1 MKTRLRILYLA
12 SEVAPFVK
20 NGRIAEIANALP
32 KTLFEMGHDIRIM
45 MPKYGAISERKYTLR
60 EVIRLKEIPIRLGEE
75 SFVVSAKSA
84 FLPETKVQVY
94 FLDYKPYFE
103 KSEITTDP
111 KTGQENSDNAMR
123 YILFSRAVMETI
135 KLLHWEPQ
143 LIFCNDWPTA
153 LIPWLLN
160 NEYRQDPFFAKCISL
175 LSVHDFSR
183 QGVFPETLLKHAGL
197 QGDAS
202 AYEQLVMG
210 GRANLLRSGLIN
222 ADIISASAATHLT
235 HMWKNPELGYGLSDV
250 LKKRKEDI
258 HEVMDGIEYAVWTP
272 DNDTHL
278 VETFNA
284 NQLAGKMVNKLAVLH
299 DQGLTAEENIPLLG
313 LFFDGSEG
321 KNGDVAFELLDRI
334 LHMDVQVILVFA
346 DEAAKRRGLEK
357 LRKAFAKKLAVVVAP
372 DMTLQHRIIAGCD
385 FTLQVACSEHLIS
398 QQMIHLRYGTLP
410 LVNKVGCVMDALGE
424 SGDGKCKS
432 FYFDSCDKK
441 SILDA
446 IKNALACYQDN
457 KNWPKM
463 VKKAM
468 KLDFCWKSAA
478 ERYVKLLQRFE
489 TSKKRK

>member
-60 EVIRLKEIPIRLGEE
+60 EVIRLKEIPIQLGEQ

-84 FLPETKVQVY
+84 FLPDTKVQVY
-94 FLDYKPYFE
+94 FLDYKPYFD
-103 KSEITTDP
+103 KSEILTDP
-111 KTGQENSDNAMR
+111 KTGHENNDNAMR

-183 QGVFPETLLKHAGL
+183 QGVFPETLLKNAGL
-197 QGDAS
+197 HGSSS
-202 AYEQLVMG
+202 AYDQLLLG
-210 GRANLLRSGLIN
+210 GRANLLRAGLIN
-222 ADIISASAATHLT
+222 ADIIAAGAATNLSYI
-235 HMWKNPELGYGLSDV
+235 WKNPELSFGLSDV

-258 HEVMDGIEYAVWTP
+258 HEVMDGIDYGVWTP
-272 DNDTHL
+272 DTDGHL
-278 VETFNA
+278 VETYNS
-284 NQLAGKMVNKLAVLH
+284 NQTAGKLANKVAVLNA
-299 DQGLTAEENIPLLG
+299 QGLEAEEKIPLLG
-313 LFFDGSEG
+313 MFFDGSEG
-321 KNGDVAFELLDRI
+321 KNGDLAFEMLERI
-334 LHMDVQVILVFA
+334 LHLDVQIILVFA

-357 LRKAFAKKLAVVVAP
+357 LRKAFPKKLTFVVAP
-372 DMTLQHRIIAGCD
+372 DLPLMHRIIAGCD
-385 FTLQVACSEHLIS
+385 FTLQAACSENNIS

-410 LVNKVGCVMDALGE
+410 LVNKIGCVMEALGE
-424 SGDGKCKS
+424 SGEGKCKT
-432 FYFDSCDKK
+432 FFFDACDKK
-441 SILDA
+441 SVFDA
-446 IKNALACYQDN
+446 VKNAVTCYQDN
-457 KNWPKM
+457 KNWPKL
-463 VKKAM
+463 VKKVM
-468 KLDFCWKSAA
+468 KIDFCWKSAA
-478 ERYVKLLQRFE
+478 ERYIKLLQRFE
-489 TSKKRK
+489 TWKKRK